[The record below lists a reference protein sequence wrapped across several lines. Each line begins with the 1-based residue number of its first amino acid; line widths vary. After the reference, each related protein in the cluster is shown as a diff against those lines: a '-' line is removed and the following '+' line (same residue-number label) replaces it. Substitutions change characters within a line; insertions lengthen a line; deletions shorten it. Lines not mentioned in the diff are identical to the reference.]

1 MIYLFLSILLSTFLG
16 VIFVY
21 FNKHKID
28 IFQAIVY
35 NYWICVITGSLVLGN
50 FPIHANSI
58 QTDWFKMSIIM
69 GVLFIIVFNLIGISS
84 VLVGATITQTANK
97 LSLTIPVV
105 VSYFLY
111 HENISLLKMIG
122 ILLALIAV
130 ILTMSKKSTG
140 EKKKI
145 PLWEFSLPIVLFVSS
160 GVVDSITKYVQNKYL
175 ISEAISKSYII
186 AGFMVAAIIGSV
198 ILLFLYITGR
208 KKFEFKNVLAGIVLG
223 VPNYFSIYYL
233 IKALQN
239 KSMNSSATI
248 PINNIG
254 VLFLVSI
261 FGIFIFKEKLTR
273 LNYIGLGLTLLA
285 ILFIFLGDS

>member
-1 MIYLFLSILLSTFLG
+1 MIYLLLSILLSTFLG
-16 VIFVY
+16 IIFVY
-21 FNKHKID
+21 FNKYKID
-28 IFQAIVY
+28 IFQAIVF
-35 NYWICVITGSLVLGN
+35 NYWVCVITGSLVLGD
-50 FPIHANSI
+50 FPIHTNALQSN
-58 QTDWFKMSIIM
+58 WFKMAIVM
-69 GVLFIIVFNLIGISS
+69 GVLFISVFNLIGISS

-97 LSLTIPVV
+97 LSLAIPVI

-111 HENISLLKMIG
+111 HENISLLKIIG

-130 ILTMSKKSTG
+130 IFTMSKNTNG

-145 PLWEFSLPIVLFVSS
+145 SLWEFSLPIILFISS
-160 GVVDSITKYVQNKYL
+160 GVIDSLTKYVQNKYL
-175 ISEAISKSYII
+175 TTEVISKSYII
-186 AGFMVAAIIGSV
+186 TGFMVAASIGTV
-198 ILLFLYITGR
+198 ILFFLYITQR
-208 KKFEFKNVLAGIVLG
+208 KKFEFKNVLAGIILG

-239 KSMNSSATI
+239 KSLNSSATI

-285 ILFIFLGDS
+285 IVFIFLGDS

>member
-28 IFQAIVY
+28 IFQAIVF
-35 NYWICVITGSLVLGN
+35 NYWVCVITGSLVLGN
-50 FPIHANSI
+50 FPIHTNSV

-69 GVLFIIVFNLIGISS
+69 GVLFISVFNLIGISS

-130 ILTMSKKSTG
+130 ILTMSKKSSG

-186 AGFMVAAIIGSV
+186 AGFMVAATIGSV
-198 ILLFLYITGR
+198 ILFFLYITGR
-208 KKFEFKNVLAGIVLG
+208 KKFEFKNVLAGIILG

>member
-208 KKFEFKNVLAGIVLG
+208 KKFEFKNVLAGIILG

>member
-1 MIYLFLSILLSTFLG
+1 LG

-111 HENISLLKMIG
+111 HENISWLKMIG

-130 ILTMSKKSTG
+130 ILTMSKKSSG

-208 KKFEFKNVLAGIVLG
+208 KKFEFKNVLAGIILG

>member
-1 MIYLFLSILLSTFLG
+1 LIYLFLSILLSTFLG

-28 IFQAIVY
+28 IFQAIVF
-35 NYWICVITGSLVLGN
+35 NYWVCVITGSLVLGN
-50 FPIHANSI
+50 FPIHTNSV

-69 GVLFIIVFNLIGISS
+69 GVLFISVFNLIGISS

-130 ILTMSKKSTG
+130 ILTMSKKSSG

-208 KKFEFKNVLAGIVLG
+208 KKFEFKNVLAGIILG

>member
-28 IFQAIVY
+28 IFQAIVF
-35 NYWICVITGSLVLGN
+35 NYWVCVITGSLVLGN

-69 GVLFIIVFNLIGISS
+69 GVLFISVFNLIGISS

-130 ILTMSKKSTG
+130 ILTMSKKSSG

-198 ILLFLYITGR
+198 ILLFLYVTGR

>member
-1 MIYLFLSILLSTFLG
+1 LG

-208 KKFEFKNVLAGIVLG
+208 KKFEFKNVLAGIILG

>member
-28 IFQAIVY
+28 IFQAIVF
-35 NYWICVITGSLVLGN
+35 NYWVCVITGSLVLGN
-50 FPIHANSI
+50 FPIHTNSI

-69 GVLFIIVFNLIGISS
+69 GVLFISVFNLIGISS

-130 ILTMSKKSTG
+130 ILTMSKKSSG

-208 KKFEFKNVLAGIVLG
+208 KKFEFKNVLAGIILG

>member
-1 MIYLFLSILLSTFLG
+1 LIYLFLSILLSTFLG

-111 HENISLLKMIG
+111 HENISWLKMIG

-130 ILTMSKKSTG
+130 ILTMSKKSSG

-208 KKFEFKNVLAGIVLG
+208 KKFEFKNVLAGIILG

>member
-1 MIYLFLSILLSTFLG
+1 LG
-16 VIFVY
+16 IIFVY
-21 FNKHKID
+21 FNKYKID
-28 IFQAIVY
+28 IFQAIVF
-35 NYWICVITGSLVLGN
+35 NYWVCVITGSLVLGD
-50 FPIHANSI
+50 FPIHTNALQSN
-58 QTDWFKMSIIM
+58 WFKMAIVM
-69 GVLFIIVFNLIGISS
+69 GVLFISVFNLIGISS

-97 LSLTIPVV
+97 LSLAIPVI

-111 HENISLLKMIG
+111 HENISLLKIIG

-130 ILTMSKKSTG
+130 IFTMSKNTNG

-145 PLWEFSLPIVLFVSS
+145 SLWEFSLPIILFISS
-160 GVVDSITKYVQNKYL
+160 GVIDSLTKYVQNKYL
-175 ISEAISKSYII
+175 TTEVISKSYII
-186 AGFMVAAIIGSV
+186 TGFMVAASIGTV
-198 ILLFLYITGR
+198 ILFFLYITQR
-208 KKFEFKNVLAGIVLG
+208 KKFEFKNVLAGIILG

-239 KSMNSSATI
+239 KSLNSSATI

-285 ILFIFLGDS
+285 IVFIFLGDS

>member
-28 IFQAIVY
+28 IFQAIVF
-35 NYWICVITGSLVLGN
+35 NYWVCVITGSLVLGN
-50 FPIHANSI
+50 FPIHTNSV

-69 GVLFIIVFNLIGISS
+69 GVLFISVFNLIGISS

-208 KKFEFKNVLAGIVLG
+208 KKFEFKNALAGIILG

>member
-28 IFQAIVY
+28 IFQAIVF
-35 NYWICVITGSLVLGN
+35 NYWVCVITGSLVLGN
-50 FPIHANSI
+50 FPIHTNSV

-69 GVLFIIVFNLIGISS
+69 GVLFISVFNLIGISS

-130 ILTMSKKSTG
+130 ILTMSKKSSG

-186 AGFMVAAIIGSV
+186 AGFMVAAIIGSL

-208 KKFEFKNVLAGIVLG
+208 KKFEFKNVLAGIILG

>member
-1 MIYLFLSILLSTFLG
+1 LG
-16 VIFVY
+16 IIFVY
-21 FNKHKID
+21 FNKYKID
-28 IFQAIVY
+28 IFQAIVF
-35 NYWICVITGSLVLGN
+35 NYWVCVITGSLVLGD
-50 FPIHANSI
+50 FPIHTNALQSN
-58 QTDWFKMSIIM
+58 WFKMAIVM
-69 GVLFIIVFNLIGISS
+69 GVLFISVFNLIGISS

-97 LSLTIPVV
+97 LSLAIPVI

-130 ILTMSKKSTG
+130 IFTMSKNTNG

-145 PLWEFSLPIVLFVSS
+145 PLWEFLLPIILFISS
-160 GVVDSITKYVQNKYL
+160 GVIDSLTKYVQNKYL
-175 ISEAISKSYII
+175 TTEVISKSYII
-186 AGFMVAAIIGSV
+186 TGFMVAASIGTV
-198 ILLFLYITGR
+198 ILFFLYITQR
-208 KKFEFKNVLAGIVLG
+208 KKFEFKNVLAGIILG

-239 KSMNSSATI
+239 KSLNSSATI

-285 ILFIFLGDS
+285 IVFIFLGDS

>member
-28 IFQAIVY
+28 IFQAIVF
-35 NYWICVITGSLVLGN
+35 NYWVCVITGSLVLGN
-50 FPIHANSI
+50 FPIHTNSI

-69 GVLFIIVFNLIGISS
+69 GVLFISVFNLIGISS

-130 ILTMSKKSTG
+130 ILTMSKKSSV

-208 KKFEFKNVLAGIVLG
+208 KKFEFKNVLAGIILG

>member
-28 IFQAIVY
+28 IFQAIVF

-69 GVLFIIVFNLIGISS
+69 GVLFISVFNLIGISS

-130 ILTMSKKSTG
+130 ILTMSKKSSG

-208 KKFEFKNVLAGIVLG
+208 KKFEFKNVLAGIILG

>member
-21 FNKHKID
+21 FNKYKID
-28 IFQAIVY
+28 IFQAIVF

-69 GVLFIIVFNLIGISS
+69 GVLFISVFNLIGISS

-130 ILTMSKKSTG
+130 ILTMSKKSSG

-145 PLWEFSLPIVLFVSS
+145 PLCEFSLPIVLFVSS

-208 KKFEFKNVLAGIVLG
+208 KKFEFKNVLAGIILG

>member
-111 HENISLLKMIG
+111 HENISWLKMIG

-130 ILTMSKKSTG
+130 ILTMSKKSSG

-208 KKFEFKNVLAGIVLG
+208 KKFEFKNVLAGIILG

>member
-21 FNKHKID
+21 FNKYKID
-28 IFQAIVY
+28 IFQAIVF

-69 GVLFIIVFNLIGISS
+69 GVLFISVFNLIGISS

-130 ILTMSKKSTG
+130 ILTMSKKSSG

-198 ILLFLYITGR
+198 ILLFLYVTGR

>member
-1 MIYLFLSILLSTFLG
+1 LIYLFLSILLSTFLG

>member
-1 MIYLFLSILLSTFLG
+1 LIYLLLSILLSTFLG
-16 VIFVY
+16 IIFVY
-21 FNKHKID
+21 FNKYKID
-28 IFQAIVY
+28 IFQAIVF
-35 NYWICVITGSLVLGN
+35 NYWVCVITGSLVLGD
-50 FPIHANSI
+50 FPIHTNALQSN
-58 QTDWFKMSIIM
+58 WFKMAIVM
-69 GVLFIIVFNLIGISS
+69 GVLYISVFNLIGISS

-97 LSLTIPVV
+97 LSLAIPVI

-130 ILTMSKKSTG
+130 IFTMSKNTNG

-145 PLWEFSLPIVLFVSS
+145 PLWEFSLPIILFISS
-160 GVVDSITKYVQNKYL
+160 GVIDSLTKYVQNKYL
-175 ISEAISKSYII
+175 TSEVISKSYII
-186 AGFMVAAIIGSV
+186 TGFMVAASIGTV
-198 ILLFLYITGR
+198 ILFFLYITQR
-208 KKFEFKNVLAGIVLG
+208 KKFEFKNVLAGIILG

-239 KSMNSSATI
+239 KSLNSSATI

-285 ILFIFLGDS
+285 IVFIFLGDS

>member
-28 IFQAIVY
+28 IFQAIVF

-50 FPIHANSI
+50 FPIHTNSI

-69 GVLFIIVFNLIGISS
+69 GVLFISVFNLIGISS

-130 ILTMSKKSTG
+130 ILTMSKKSSG

>member
-28 IFQAIVY
+28 IFQAIVF

-50 FPIHANSI
+50 FSIHANSI

-69 GVLFIIVFNLIGISS
+69 GVLFISVFNLIGISS

-111 HENISLLKMIG
+111 HESISLLKMIG

-130 ILTMSKKSTG
+130 ILTMSKKSSG

-208 KKFEFKNVLAGIVLG
+208 KKFEFKNVLAGIILG

>member
-28 IFQAIVY
+28 IFQAIVF
-35 NYWICVITGSLVLGN
+35 NYWVCVITGSLVLGN
-50 FPIHANSI
+50 FPIHTNSV

-69 GVLFIIVFNLIGISS
+69 GVLFISVFNLIGISS

-130 ILTMSKKSTG
+130 ILTMSKKSSG

-208 KKFEFKNVLAGIVLG
+208 KKFEFKNVLAGIILG

>member
-1 MIYLFLSILLSTFLG
+1 VF
-16 VIFVY
+16 
-21 FNKHKID
+21 
-28 IFQAIVY
+28 

-69 GVLFIIVFNLIGISS
+69 GVLFISVFNLIGISS

-111 HENISLLKMIG
+111 HEKISLLKMIG

>member
-28 IFQAIVY
+28 IFQAIVF
-35 NYWICVITGSLVLGN
+35 NYWVCVITGSLVLGN
-50 FPIHANSI
+50 FPIHTNSV

-69 GVLFIIVFNLIGISS
+69 GVLFISVFNLIGISS
-84 VLVGATITQTANK
+84 VLIGATITQTANK

-130 ILTMSKKSTG
+130 ILTMSKKSSG

-208 KKFEFKNVLAGIVLG
+208 KKFEFKNVLAGIILG

>member
-21 FNKHKID
+21 FNKYKID
-28 IFQAIVY
+28 IFQAIVF

-69 GVLFIIVFNLIGISS
+69 GVLFISVFNLIGISS

-111 HENISLLKMIG
+111 HEKISLLKMIG